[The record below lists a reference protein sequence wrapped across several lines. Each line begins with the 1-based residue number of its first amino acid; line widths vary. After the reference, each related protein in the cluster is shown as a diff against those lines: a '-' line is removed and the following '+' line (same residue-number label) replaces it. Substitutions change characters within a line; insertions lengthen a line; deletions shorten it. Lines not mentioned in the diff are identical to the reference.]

1 MIVKSP
7 CQQCGVNIEFDA
19 ESANQLVPC
28 PSCGK
33 QTRLLMPGTTEY
45 AKTVLAAKILTK
57 PEAVSGLPPVKL
69 SGVAT
74 ALRFCGVIDI
84 FGGVLGGLMVGS
96 ENDGLGVAVF
106 VGGVVGGFI
115 LLGVAEIVDHTKQS
129 AERLRRIEILLQK
142 ANEDKNA
149 A

>member
-1 MIVKSP
+1 MIAKSP
-7 CQQCGVNIEFDA
+7 CVHCGQHLEFDA

-33 QTRLLMPGTTEY
+33 ETRLLMPGTTER
-45 AKTVLAAKILTK
+45 AKVVQAAKILTK

-74 ALRFCGVIDI
+74 ALRFCGVIDG
-84 FGGVLGGLMVGS
+84 FGGVLGGLIVGS
-96 ENDGLGVAVF
+96 ENAGLGLAVF

-115 LLGVAEIVDHTKQS
+115 LLGLAEIVDHTKQS
-129 AERLRRIEILLQK
+129 TERLRRIEILITQI
-142 ANEDKNA
+142 NQP
-149 A
+149 